1 MHPFDI
7 LNNNSYFTVEKM
19 HLNFEPSA
27 HRKIYFCLQFR
38 IVKRKDLF
46 SM

>member
-7 LNNNSYFTVEKM
+7 LNNNSYFTDDKM
-19 HLNFEPSA
+19 HLNFEPYA
-27 HRKIYFCLQFR
+27 LQKMYFCLRFR
-38 IVKRKDLF
+38 IVKRKVLF